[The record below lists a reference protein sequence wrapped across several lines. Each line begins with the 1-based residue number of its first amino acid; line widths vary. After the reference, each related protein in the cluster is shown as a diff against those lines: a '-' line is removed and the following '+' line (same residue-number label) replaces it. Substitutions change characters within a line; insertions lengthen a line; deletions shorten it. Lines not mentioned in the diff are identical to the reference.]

1 MEKDWFKD
9 WFSSEEYNSVY
20 NHRDDNDAKKLI
32 DLILANVSLSKNPLI
47 LDAAC
52 GRGRHLNY
60 LSSLDLT
67 VIGFDLSMQFLKKAK
82 EGSPKKYPPV
92 FRADIREV
100 CFKKK
105 FDLILNLFTSFGY
118 FVSDEDNFRF
128 VKNGFLSL
136 KEKGFYVLDYLN
148 KSYLIQN
155 LIPYSKRNV
164 GDIVLEEFR
173 EIVNDRVIK
182 KIVIEI
188 KGEKKIFFESVK
200 LYPKDFLLEQFL
212 SFGYSY
218 YRLFG
223 DYEGNP
229 YDENKSERL
238 IIIFQK

>member
-1 MEKDWFKD
+1 MEKDWFKE

-20 NHRDDNDAKKLI
+20 NHRDDNDAKRLI
-32 DLILANVSLSKNPLI
+32 DLILSNVSLNKNPLI

-60 LSSLDLT
+60 LSSLSLT

-82 EGSPKKYPPV
+82 EGSLKRNPPV

-100 CFKKK
+100 CFKKN

-118 FVSDEDNFRF
+118 FENDEENFRF
-128 VKNGFLSL
+128 VKNGFGFL

-155 LIPYSKRNV
+155 LNPYSKRIV
-164 GDIVLEEFR
+164 GNIALEEFR
-173 EIVNDRVIK
+173 EIINDRVIK
-182 KIVIEI
+182 KIIIERE
-188 KGEKKIFFESVK
+188 GQKKIFYESVK
-200 LYPKDFLLEQFL
+200 LYPKDFLLEQFIT
-212 SFGYSY
+212 FGYSY
-218 YRLFG
+218 YKVFG

-229 YDENKSERL
+229 FDENKSERL